1 MGAVYLARDQ
11 RLGNTVALKET
22 FFTDAR
28 MRKAFE
34 REARLLAH
42 LRHPALPKVIDHFDE
57 GDGQFLVME
66 FIPGEDLELLLA
78 QRGTPF
84 PTTQVMEWADA
95 LLKALDYL
103 HSQEPPIL
111 HRDIKPSNLKLA
123 SHGEIIL
130 LDFGL
135 AKGSVGQMSS
145 VATSRSV
152 LGFTPNFAP
161 LEQIQGTGTGPHSD
175 IYSLAATV
183 YYLATGTIPPDA
195 LSRAATVLSKQ
206 PDPLRRAD
214 EVNPQV
220 PSRIAG
226 VLESAMALNPDER
239 PQDASRMRKALQD
252 AKFGR
257 SAEKT
262 LVLPADG
269 NGGPDTSPQRKA
281 DTDPSPTAASPT
293 VHSSPLDPQNQE
305 HHARALVSEASTKR
319 NFVPWVI
326 ASVLVVL
333 VLGAGIAYY
342 FYGGTTATLDKS
354 SAAPVTVSQAGDA
367 EFKTITEAIKAAKP
381 GAQIKVRPG
390 VYRESLVLDRRVE
403 ITGDGP
409 ADQIVIEGVG
419 APALNMQTEYALVR
433 GLTLRNRN
441 NDSKASNVQ
450 SPGWRYTQ
458 ASYAPVEPL
467 DRAQEPNDPYK
478 STPQEQQQS
487 SRPPPVNRKGARVSE
502 SPQGT
507 SSNNANSSS
516 PRPARPRPTPFAVNK
531 NTGASSRTSNNP
543 STTNNNPS
551 ESKAAAPLDLQGA
564 PAVLIRQ
571 GQLILEDCDITSD
584 ANVVVMVQG
593 ASSNPIVRRSKIHD
607 NRGVGVSIFG
617 KAQATLENCNIYGN
631 ALAGVAIS
639 EGNATIRDSTISRN
653 GYAIRIGAGGAGEIS
668 NNDLKGNTSGSFYV
682 ETGGSVNKSGNQED
696 T

>member
-305 HHARALVSEASTKR
+305 HHARALLPEARPKR
-319 NFVPWVI
+319 NFVPWII

-342 FYGGTTATLDKS
+342 FSGGTTATLDKS
-354 SAAPVTVSQAGDA
+354 SAATVTVSQAGDA
-367 EFKTITEAIKAAKP
+367 EFKTIGEAIKAAKS

-419 APALNMQTEYALVR
+419 APALTMQTDYALVR

-450 SPGWRYTQ
+450 SPGWRYTS

-467 DRAQEPNDPYK
+467 DVPQQPNDPYK

-487 SRPPPVNRKGARVSE
+487 SRPTPVNRKGARSSE
-502 SPQGT
+502 GPQGI
-507 SSNNANSSS
+507 SSKNANSGS
-516 PRPARPRPTPFAVNK
+516 PRPARPRPTVASK
-531 NTGASSRTSNNP
+531 NTGSTSAPNP
-543 STTNNNPS
+543 SATNNNSSAS
-551 ESKAAAPLDLQGA
+551 ESKAATSFEPQGN

-571 GQLILEDCDITSD
+571 GQLILEDCDVTSD
-584 ANVVVMVQG
+584 ANVVVLVQG
-593 ASSNPIVRRSKIHD
+593 ASTRPVIRRSKIHD
-607 NRGVGVSIFG
+607 NRRVGVVIYG
-617 KAQATLENCNIYGN
+617 NAQATLENCQIYGN
-631 ALAGVAIS
+631 ALAGVEVLAGKAII
-639 EGNATIRDSTISRN
+639 EGCTINRN
-653 GYAIRIGAGGAGEIS
+653 GYAIRVGAEGAGDVR
-668 NNDLKGNTSGSFYV
+668 NNDLRGNASGTWLIQ
-682 ETGGSVNKSGNQED
+682 TGSSVNKSGNQED